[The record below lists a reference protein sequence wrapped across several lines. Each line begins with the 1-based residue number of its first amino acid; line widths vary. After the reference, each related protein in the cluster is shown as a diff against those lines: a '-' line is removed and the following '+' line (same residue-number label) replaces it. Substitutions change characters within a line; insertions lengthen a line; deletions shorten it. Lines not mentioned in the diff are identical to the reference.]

1 MHRLFF
7 SKRKRMKA
15 IEELVRINF
24 EKDPTPIICIKD
36 AKIKPLSEGVA
47 IYARVANDENNDLT
61 KQICNLREQAAGVG
75 DVNFT
80 EYSEVASG
88 ISKNESKRK
97 SCINFSLMP
106 KTL

>member
-7 SKRKRMKA
+7 SKRKRKRA

-36 AKIKPLSEGVA
+36 AKIKPMNEGVA

-61 KQICNLREQAAGVG
+61 KQICDLRKQATGVG

-80 EYSEVASG
+80 EYSEVERYF
-88 ISKNESKRK
+88 KEWE
-97 SCINFSLMP
+97 
-106 KTL
+106 

>member
-7 SKRKRMKA
+7 SKKKRMKA

-47 IYARVANDENNDLT
+47 IYARVANDEN
-61 KQICNLREQAAGVG
+61 
-75 DVNFT
+75 
-80 EYSEVASG
+80 
-88 ISKNESKRK
+88 
-97 SCINFSLMP
+97 
-106 KTL
+106 

>member
-24 EKDPTPIICIKD
+24 EEDTTPIVCIKD

-47 IYARVANDENNDLT
+47 IYAGLQMMKIMFDKANLQSQRTGIESRRGELH
-61 KQICNLREQAAGVG
+61 GV
-75 DVNFT
+75 
-80 EYSEVASG
+80 
-88 ISKNESKRK
+88 
-97 SCINFSLMP
+97 
-106 KTL
+106 